1 MIVVVAV
8 VVAVATNVTVRG
20 GNRKIKKA
28 GGGLGGRVQR
38 LPPSALGGGLTF
50 V

>member
-1 MIVVVAV
+1 MIVVVA
-8 VVAVATNVTVRG
+8 VAVATNVTVRG

-28 GGGLGGRVQR
+28 GGGLGGRAQR
-38 LPPSALGGGLTF
+38 LPPGAFAGGLTF